1 MNATWIS
8 TAAALLLGGIIAFTN
23 PAQGL
28 ADYRAMC
35 LTSADV
41 LHHAERSRT
50 GLSAT
55 CDEAARAR
63 NAAR

>member
-8 TAAALLLGGIIAFTN
+8 PAAALVIGGIAACTN
-23 PAQGL
+23 HAQDV
-28 ADYRAMC
+28 ADYRTMC

-55 CDEAARAR
+55 CDEVVRAR

>member
-8 TAAALLLGGIIAFTN
+8 TAAALLLGGIAAFSN
-23 PAQGL
+23 HAEDV
-28 ADYRAMC
+28 AKYRAMC

-41 LHHAERSRT
+41 AHHAERSRT

-55 CDEAARAR
+55 CDEAVRAR

>member
-8 TAAALLLGGIIAFTN
+8 TAAALVIGGIAACTTY
-23 PAQGL
+23 AQDV

-41 LHHAERSRT
+41 LHHAARSRT

-55 CDEAARAR
+55 CDEAVRAR
-63 NAAR
+63 NATR